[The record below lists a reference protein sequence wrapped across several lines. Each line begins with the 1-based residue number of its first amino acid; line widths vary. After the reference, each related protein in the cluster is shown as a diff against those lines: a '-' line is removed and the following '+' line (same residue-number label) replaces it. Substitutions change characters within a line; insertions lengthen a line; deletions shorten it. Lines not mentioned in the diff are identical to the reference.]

1 MGKLYVTGNSGK
13 ASKNIEA
20 PYILY
25 NGEVREVEKIY
36 YGYDNKANL
45 VYPIKTM
52 LSHFTIGSNAEDLEV
67 VLEG

>member
-1 MGKLYVTGNSGK
+1 MGKLYTVDSDGK

-20 PYILY
+20 PYVLY
-25 NGEVREVEKIY
+25 NGEIREVEKIY

-45 VYPIKTM
+45 VYPIRTM
-52 LSHFTIGSNAEDLEV
+52 LSHFTVGSNTEDFEV